1 MVAFRGRA
9 GFGRGRAMKGP
20 LRQIPNLLTALR
32 LAAAPALAVLL
43 MWGDNRAALGIF
55 AFAGL
60 SDAADGFLAKR
71 FGMTT
76 RFGRYLDPAADKLLM
91 LAAFLTLS
99 VLGVAPWWLSVL
111 VIARDLA
118 IVIAIAFAHVL
129 MLPLRVKPLPIGK
142 LNTVVQVSYVGLM
155 LLFLVLHIDAPQFSA
170 YAALATGVVTLM
182 SWFAYGGL
190 WFGAFFARKRVA

>member
-1 MVAFRGRA
+1 
-9 GFGRGRAMKGP
+9 MKGP
-20 LRQIPNLLTALR
+20 LRHLPNLITALR
-32 LAAAPALAVLL
+32 LAAAPALAALL
-43 MWGDNRAALGIF
+43 LAGNDRAALGIF

-71 FGMTT
+71 FHSAT

-99 VLGVAPWWLSVL
+99 IMGIAPWWLTVL

-118 IVIAIAFAHVL
+118 IVSGIFLAHVL
-129 MLPLRVKPLPIGK
+129 SLPLHVKPLFVGK
-142 LNTVVQVSYVGLM
+142 VSTAGQICYVGLM
-155 LLFLVLHIDAPQFSA
+155 LLLPVVGISAPQWSLW
-170 YAALATGVVTLM
+170 AAIATGIVTLV

-190 WFGAFFARKRVA
+190 WLGAFAARKQKAA